1 MEPAI
6 LTLDAHSNSEATARD
21 YVELLKPRV
30 MSLVVFTGWVG
41 MFLAPGSI
49 HPLIGAV
56 AILCIA
62 LGAGAAGSIN
72 MWYDADIDAIM
83 KRTRSRPIPSKRVEA
98 STALTFGVSLSLMSV
113 LTMTIIVGLLAAF
126 LLAFSILFY
135 VFVYTAYLKRRT
147 PQNIVIGGAAGAI
160 PPMIGWAAVTH
171 DVSVFPFIL
180 FMIIFIWTP
189 SHFWAL
195 SLFRCDD
202 YADAQVPMLPITHGI
217 RSTQI
222 HILVYSLMLI
232 PITFLP
238 LILGYLGIFYAS
250 AASIMGLAY
259 ILLSIKTL
267 SKNYIK
273 PAQKLFA
280 YSIFY
285 LFCLF
290 LSMVM
295 DRLL

>member
-1 MEPAI
+1 MKHAV
-6 LTLDAHSNSEATARD
+6 LTQEAHSYPDATAFD
-21 YVELLKPRV
+21 YIELLKPRV

-49 HPLIGAV
+49 HPLIAIV

-62 LGAGAAGSIN
+62 LGAGAAGAIN

-83 KRTRSRPIPSKRVEA
+83 QRTRARPIPSKRVEA
-98 STALTFGVSLSLMSV
+98 STALTFGASLSLMSV
-113 LTMTIIVGLLAAF
+113 LTMTLIVGWLAGS

-160 PPMIGWAAVTH
+160 PPMIGWAAVTQ
-171 DVSVFPFIL
+171 DVSAFSLIL
-180 FMIIFIWTP
+180 FLIVFMWTP

-195 SLFRCDD
+195 SLFRRDD
-202 YADAQVPMLPITHGI
+202 YSEAKVPMLPITHGI
-217 RSTQI
+217 RATQI
-222 HILVYSLMLI
+222 HILIYSLLLI
-232 PITFLP
+232 PITLLP
-238 LILGYLGIFYAS
+238 FILGYLGFFYVVS
-250 AASIMGLAY
+250 AAFMGLIY
-259 ILLSIKTL
+259 VLLSIQVLKK
-267 SKNYIK
+267 SYIK

-285 LFCLF
+285 LFSIFLAMVLDKLF
-290 LSMVM
+290 
-295 DRLL
+295 